1 MSMVIRSRA
10 LRLVILIS
18 TLLVAIIITV
28 QLVWLQKVYF
38 FEAKQFNINISK
50 SIRGLY
56 EDMPLLQGPAV
67 GVEKLIENPNND
79 VYLIKV
85 DPDINMDTLLKNVSN
100 ELVDFG
106 IFTDCKIALYDPLAQ
121 KYIAEKYIDLPD
133 AYHVS
138 NNHDIPVFERN
149 YAYVVMYFPHRSQY
163 IIQQMFF
170 WIVTSGILLLV
181 LICFGASIFYL
192 YQQKFLNET
201 QKDFVNNF
209 THEFKTPLSVIKI
222 AADVLRQQN
231 ITQKP
236 DKLKKYAAII
246 TEQTIHLQQQVQR
259 LLEIAFTEQ
268 RNLQLV
274 KEKFDANDLVQNA
287 INDLQPLIEEKNVV
301 VHTSFIETE
310 PVIYADKSHLFLV
323 IINLIENAIKYAQ
336 KPVIDISTYRK
347 DSYFYIAVKDNGI
360 GISKEDQKKIFERFY
375 RVTNGNLHQ
384 NKGFGLGLH
393 FVKKI
398 IDAHFGDIEV
408 DSTLGEGSIFI
419 IKIPKNYN

>member
-1 MSMVIRSRA
+1 MSVIIRSKA

-50 SIRGLY
+50 SIKGLY
-56 EDMPLLQGPAV
+56 EDMPLTKEPIS
-67 GVEKLIENPNND
+67 VEKLIENPSND
-79 VYLIKV
+79 IYLIKV
-85 DPDINMDTLLKNVSN
+85 DHTINMDTLVKNLSN

-106 IFTDCKIALYDPLAQ
+106 IFTVCKIAFFDSYAQ
-121 KYIAEKYIDLPD
+121 KYSIEKHIDLPD
-133 AYHVS
+133 AYHLS
-138 NNHDIPVFERN
+138 SNHDIPVFERN
-149 YAYVVMYFPHRSQY
+149 YPYVIMYFPHRGEY
-163 IIQQMFF
+163 IIRQMFF
-170 WIVTSGILLLV
+170 WIVTSSTLLLV

-192 YQQKFLNET
+192 YRQKFLNEI

-222 AADVLRQQN
+222 AGDVLSQTN
-231 ITQKP
+231 ITQNP

-246 TEQTIHLQQQVQR
+246 TEQTVHLQQQVQR

-274 KEKFDANDLVQNA
+274 KEKFDVNELIQNA
-287 INDLQPLIEEKNVV
+287 INDMQPLIEEKNVV
-301 VHTSFIETE
+301 IHTSFTTSDPI
-310 PVIYADKSHLFLV
+310 IYADRSHLFLV
-323 IINLIENAIKYAQ
+323 IINLIENAIKYAH
-336 KPVIDISTYRK
+336 KPIIEISTYRK
-347 DSYFYIAVKDNGI
+347 EHHFNIAIKDNGI

-375 RVTNGNLHQ
+375 RVTDGNLHQ

-408 DSTLGEGSIFI
+408 DSTLGKGSIFI

>member
-1 MSMVIRSRA
+1 MSMVIRSKA

-18 TLLVAIIITV
+18 TLLVALIITV

-56 EDMPLLQGPAV
+56 EDMPLTQEPI
-67 GVEKLIENPNND
+67 GVEKLIENPSND
-79 VYLIKV
+79 AYLIRV
-85 DPDINMDTLLKNVSN
+85 DHAINMDTLLKNLSN

-106 IFTDCKIALYDPLAQ
+106 IFTDCKVALFDNTTQ
-121 KYIAEKYIDLPD
+121 QYIVEKYIDLPD
-133 AYHVS
+133 AYHLSV
-138 NNHDIPVFERN
+138 NHDIPVFERN
-149 YAYVVMYFPHRSQY
+149 YPYVIMYFPHRSQY

-170 WIVTSGILLLV
+170 WIVTSSTLLIV
-181 LICFGASIFYL
+181 LICFGASVFYL
-192 YQQKFLNET
+192 YRQKFLNEI

-222 AADVLRQQN
+222 AGDVLQQPN
-231 ITQKP
+231 ITQNP
-236 DKLKKYAAII
+236 EKLSKYAGII
-246 TEQTIHLQQQVQR
+246 TEQTVHLQHQVQR

-274 KEKFDANDLVQNA
+274 KEKFDANELIQDA
-287 INDLQPLIEEKNVV
+287 INDMQPLIEEKNVV
-301 VHTSFIETE
+301 IHTSFITTE
-310 PVIYADKSHLFLV
+310 PIVYADKSHLFLV

-336 KPVIDISTYRK
+336 KPAIEISTYRK
-347 DSYFYIAVKDNGI
+347 ENYFHIAVKDNGI
-360 GISKEDQKKIFERFY
+360 GIPKEDQKKIFERFY
-375 RVTNGNLHQ
+375 RVTDGNLHQ

-398 IDAHFGDIEV
+398 IDAHFGEIEV
-408 DSTLGEGSIFI
+408 DSTLGEGSVFI
-419 IKIPKNYN
+419 IKIPKNYI

>member
-1 MSMVIRSRA
+1 MSMVIRSKA

-18 TLLVAIIITV
+18 TLLVALIITV

-56 EDMPLLQGPAV
+56 EDMPLTKEPV
-67 GVEKLIENPNND
+67 GVEKLIENPSND
-79 VYLIKV
+79 AYLIKV
-85 DPDINMDTLLKNVSN
+85 DHAINMDTLLKNLSN

-106 IFTDCKIALYDPLAQ
+106 IFTDCKIALFDNTTQ
-121 KYIAEKYIDLPD
+121 QYISEKYIDLPD
-133 AYHVS
+133 AYHLSV
-138 NNHDIPVFERN
+138 NHDIPVFERK
-149 YAYVVMYFPHRSQY
+149 YPYVIMYFPHRSQY

-170 WIVTSGILLLV
+170 WIVTSSTLLIV
-181 LICFGASIFYL
+181 LICFGASVFYL
-192 YQQKFLNET
+192 YRQKFLNEI

-222 AADVLRQQN
+222 AGDVLQQAN
-231 ITQKP
+231 ITQNP
-236 DKLKKYAAII
+236 EKLSKYAGII
-246 TEQTIHLQQQVQR
+246 TEQTVHLQQQVQR

-274 KEKFDANDLVQNA
+274 KEKFNANDLIQNA
-287 INDLQPLIEEKNVV
+287 INDMQPLIEEKNVV
-301 VHTSFIETE
+301 IHTSFTTAE

-336 KPVIDISTYRK
+336 KPVIEISTYRK
-347 DSYFYIAVKDNGI
+347 ENYFHIAIKDNGI
-360 GISKEDQKKIFERFY
+360 GISREDQKKIFERFY
-375 RVTNGNLHQ
+375 RVTDGNLHQ
-384 NKGFGLGLH
+384 NKGFGLGLN

-398 IDAHFGDIEV
+398 IDAHFGEIEV
-408 DSTLGEGSIFI
+408 DSTLGEGSVFI
-419 IKIPKNYN
+419 IKIPKNYI

>member
-1 MSMVIRSRA
+1 MSMVIRSKA

-50 SIRGLY
+50 SIKGLY
-56 EDMPLLQGPAV
+56 EDMPLMQGPIS
-67 GVEKLIENPNND
+67 VEKLIENPSND
-79 VYLIKV
+79 AYLIRV
-85 DPDINMDTLLKNVSN
+85 DHTINMDTLVKNLSN
-100 ELVDFG
+100 EMVDFG
-106 IFTDCKIALYDPLAQ
+106 IFTDCKIAFFDTYEQ
-121 KYIAEKYIDLPD
+121 KYSVEKHIDLPD
-133 AYHVS
+133 AYHLS

-149 YAYVVMYFPHRSQY
+149 YPYVIMYFPHRGEY
-163 IIQQMFF
+163 IIRQMFF
-170 WIVTSGILLLV
+170 WIVTSSTLLIV

-192 YQQKFLNET
+192 YRQKFLNEI

-222 AADVLRQQN
+222 AGDVLSQKN
-231 ITQKP
+231 ITQNP

-246 TEQTIHLQQQVQR
+246 TEQTVHLQQQVQR
-259 LLEIAFTEQ
+259 LLQIAFTEQ

-274 KEKFDANDLVQNA
+274 KEKFDVNELIQNA
-287 INDLQPLIEEKNVV
+287 INDIQPLIEEKNVV
-301 VHTSFIETE
+301 IQTSFTTRDPI
-310 PVIYADKSHLFLV
+310 IYADRSHLFLV

-336 KPVIDISTYRK
+336 KPVIEISTYRK
-347 DSYFYIAVKDNGI
+347 ENHFNIEVKDNGI

-375 RVTNGNLHQ
+375 RVTDGNLHQ
-384 NKGFGLGLH
+384 TKGFGLGLH

-398 IDAHFGDIEV
+398 IDAHFGEIEV
-408 DSTLGEGSIFI
+408 DSTLRKGSIFI